1 MQIPYQANK
10 ATLVE
15 KIAELVEEKVISF
28 GADLVVWFV
37 LTRAYSMMNLR
48 YFEDHDWG
56 IKNFYSYCISQVQ
69 VLEGISDI
77 RDESDR
83 TGMRVVI
90 EVCATIFHFF
100 LLCWG
105 YLFWLRLNF
114 L

>member
-48 YFEDHDWG
+48 YFEDHD
-56 IKNFYSYCISQVQ
+56 
-69 VLEGISDI
+69 
-77 RDESDR
+77 
-83 TGMRVVI
+83 
-90 EVCATIFHFF
+90 
-100 LLCWG
+100 
-105 YLFWLRLNF
+105 
-114 L
+114 